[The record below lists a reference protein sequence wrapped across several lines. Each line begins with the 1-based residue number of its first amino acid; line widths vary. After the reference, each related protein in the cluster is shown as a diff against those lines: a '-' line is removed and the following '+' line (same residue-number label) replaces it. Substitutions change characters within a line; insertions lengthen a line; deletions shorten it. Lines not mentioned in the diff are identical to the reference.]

1 MKANMRLI
9 SLLLAATSAFVT
21 GCGQVA
27 LKNENAVDKDA
38 AAARSRLEKPLSNI
52 QPKQPRFVVKKEP
65 LIPVE
70 EVDDRSSHDW
80 LHAIKVSISARA
92 PLPLSQIARKLSGD
106 GINLS
111 SMLPLDNYTFT
122 GNVNNLDGE
131 SALRL
136 VLGSAG
142 LDYEVDDARHVV
154 SVKPLASRT
163 WYMNM
168 GPRQARFSNSQSGT
182 GTSNGAATNSN
193 SMYGASS
200 VTGGVSGS
208 SSGTG
213 MGNIAGTTMPTAG
226 NTSAT
231 PSGSSSGNTSGVEVS
246 ANDNFWSSLKIEL
259 DSRLTLLVPIGSGS
273 AGAMN
278 GLGGLPNDP
287 NALNQPLMGA
297 MNPGALPAPTAGQGQ
312 GGGNQL
318 TGNFASRRLGTYA
331 LNPETGAVTVQ
342 APHWLL
348 ADLDPYLKRVQ
359 EGYNTAITFV
369 GEVVSVTTDAQNSEG
384 IDIQAF
390 GRWVSDRYRAVLSN
404 NALGGLT
411 VSFTPGSNSP
421 LSITPGQNAISNF
434 NLGISRDD
442 GLQIFTAYM
451 ANFGKVSVIQ
461 RPILSTTSGIPGEF
475 QRMIPRYFTTISQQ
489 AAAGGTGSAAV
500 ATQNNL
506 QMVELGT
513 LLRINPRYDFK
524 TGLIRAQIDF
534 LQNMLNG
541 SQTVPQSVS
550 SGNTV
555 TQVPTVIPIVASM
568 RYTGEALL
576 KDGDLIIVGGQQD
589 DSTQSSGNGL
599 SDTEGRP
606 MSGLFGTRNT
616 QKTVTTYFF
625 ALRVVTA
632 KRS

>member
-1 MKANMRLI
+1 MKVNMRLL
-9 SLLLAATSAFVT
+9 SLLVSATIVA

-27 LKNENAVDKDA
+27 LKNEAAIDKDA
-38 AAARSRLEKPLSNI
+38 AAARGRLDKPLSSLSTI
-52 QPKQPRFVVKKEP
+52 QPKQPRFVVKKES

-70 EVDDRSSHDW
+70 EIDDRNSHDW
-80 LHAIKVSISARA
+80 LHAIKVSINARS

-111 SMLPLDNYTFT
+111 SMLPLDNYSFT

-142 LDYEVDDARHVV
+142 LDYEVDDTRRVV

-182 GTSNGAATNSN
+182 GTSSQTGGN
-193 SMYGASS
+193 SMYGSSSVAGGGAAGASS
-200 VTGGVSGS
+200 GIPNTNMV
-208 SSGTG
+208 
-213 MGNIAGTTMPTAG
+213 GNSNNPTAG
-226 NTSAT
+226 NTST
-231 PSGSSSGNTSGVEVS
+231 TSSPSSNTSGVEVS
-246 ANDNFWSSLKIEL
+246 ANDNFWRSLQSEL
-259 DSRLTLLVPIGSGS
+259 DSRLTLLVPNGSG
-273 AGAMN
+273 GASTMN
-278 GLGGLPNDP
+278 GLGLPNDP
-287 NALNQPLMGA
+287 NSLNQPLMGA
-297 MNPGALPAPTAGQGQ
+297 MAPGAQLPAPMAGQV
-312 GGGNQL
+312 GGGQMM
-318 TGNFASRRLGTYA
+318 GSFVSRKLGTYA

-421 LSITPGQNAISNF
+421 LTITPGQNAISNF

-541 SQTVPQSVS
+541 SQTVSQSVS

-555 TQVPTVIPIVASM
+555 TQVPTIIPIVASM

-589 DSTQSSGNGL
+589 DSTQASGNGL
-599 SDTEGRP
+599 SDNDGRP